1 MKQDPGARVGR
12 KAGPVRGL
20 IVCLVA
26 MLLPGVAEAADWQKD
41 AWAFFDSHCSDC
53 HDDSLA
59 KGGLDLF
66 ALERDIDGTKAV
78 DLWTRI
84 FNRVDHGEMP
94 PPKAKTHPTRDQ
106 IDQFLAIV
114 TPPLLDADKKLS
126 AVQMRRLNRIE
137 YEHTLQD
144 LLAIDIPLQ
153 HLLPEDPEA
162 GGFDNN
168 GAALAVSA
176 ELIERYLQAAR
187 LALDHA
193 VVHGDAPATE
203 TFTASSMDEVKP
215 YFGKNYG
222 YHDERIVA
230 YLTDRTNYSKI
241 STRSRRL
248 PQRGRYRFK
257 FTAAAHN
264 SDKPIVFSIVA
275 SDFKS
280 AGATY
285 VDLGYFEAP
294 LESKVFEIEAV
305 LDKKFAIQFFAQGLK
320 TWIKD
325 PDKIRSPGVGFSEV
339 EITGPLIDRWPP
351 QSHRQLIGDVDLK
364 AGTLEDAAL
373 VLKNFVPRAFRR
385 PVTDAELKR
394 YTQMVADKLAEGRCF
409 EEGLRVAL
417 EAVLCST
424 QFLFLQDESIDSRLS
439 YFLWNSLPDPNT
451 PEESLAA
458 KVDRMLEDP
467 RSARFV
473 INFTGQWLK
482 LRDIDETIPDATLYG
497 SFDDV
502 LKVSM
507 IWEAESFF
515 RKLLEDNLSIENF
528 LDSKFAMLNGRLADH
543 YGIPGVSGLQVREI
557 ALPQDSVRG
566 GVLTQAGVLKVTAN
580 GTSTSPVLRGVWVLE
595 NILGRHIPP
604 PPPNVGGIEPDIRSA
619 TTIREQL
626 DLHRHAESCQAC
638 HQYIDP
644 PGFALESFDPTG
656 AYREKYLQFKVNPE
670 HADKGWGRV
679 VDAATV
685 DASGKLASGEAFESI
700 REFKQLIDADTFS
713 RTLTERILT
722 YALGREMG
730 FSDRAAIDEIAK
742 AAKAK
747 GNGFRTLLHEIIHS
761 DIFQN
766 P

>member
-1 MKQDPGARVGR
+1 
-12 KAGPVRGL
+12 
-20 IVCLVA
+20 
-26 MLLPGVAEAADWQKD
+26 
-41 AWAFFDSHCSDC
+41 
-53 HDDSLA
+53 
-59 KGGLDLF
+59 
-66 ALERDIDGTKAV
+66 
-78 DLWTRI
+78 
-84 FNRVDHGEMP
+84 
-94 PPKAKTHPTRDQ
+94 
-106 IDQFLAIV
+106 
-114 TPPLLDADKKLS
+114 
-126 AVQMRRLNRIE
+126 
-137 YEHTLQD
+137 
-144 LLAIDIPLQ
+144 
-153 HLLPEDPEA
+153 
-162 GGFDNN
+162 
-168 GAALAVSA
+168 
-176 ELIERYLQAAR
+176 
-187 LALDHA
+187 A